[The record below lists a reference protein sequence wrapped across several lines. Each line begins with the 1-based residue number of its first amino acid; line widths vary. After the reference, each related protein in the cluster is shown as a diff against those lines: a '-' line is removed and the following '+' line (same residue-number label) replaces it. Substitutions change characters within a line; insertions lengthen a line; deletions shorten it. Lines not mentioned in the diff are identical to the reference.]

1 MPDAFPAWVIP
12 VVFGLMGACIGSFL
26 NVVIYRMPR
35 GVSVNDPGA
44 FLLPGMRKT
53 HSLVPEYSGSE
64 LAGSPG

>member
-35 GVSVNDPGA
+35 GVSVNDPA
-44 FLLPGMRKT
+44 RSFC
-53 HSLVPEYSGSE
+53 PECEEAIPCGT
-64 LAGSPG
+64 

>member
-35 GVSVNDPGA
+35 GRLRQRSGA
-44 FLLPGMRKT
+44 FFLPGMRKT

>member
-35 GVSVNDPGA
+35 GVSVNDPA

-64 LAGSPG
+64 LAGSPE